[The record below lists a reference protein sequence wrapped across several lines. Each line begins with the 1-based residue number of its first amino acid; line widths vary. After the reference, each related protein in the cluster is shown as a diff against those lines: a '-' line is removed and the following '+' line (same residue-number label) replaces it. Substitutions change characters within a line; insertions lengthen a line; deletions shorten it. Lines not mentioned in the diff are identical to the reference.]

1 MIHLGPIIVEE
12 GLIQSDIIKERK
24 TVRAIITNSDNKVF
38 LIYSKLFDDY
48 TFPGGGVKENESNEE
63 ALKRE
68 LEEEI
73 GAIDLTIEKPFCQI
87 QELRYGVKGSD
98 QVYLQTS
105 IYYHCQIHTFGEQK
119 LVGRE
124 LLHGITPM
132 WIDIDLAIKKNN
144 EVHPNSLHQTKGL
157 KTVLIREN
165 RVLKALKEYLHEK
178 I

>member
-1 MIHLGPIIVEE
+1 MRHLGPIIIEE
-12 GLIQSDIIKERK
+12 GLIQSETIKTRK
-24 TVRAIITNSDNKVF
+24 TVRAIITNLQKEV
-38 LIYSKLFDDY
+38 LLVYSKLFDDY
-48 TFPGGGVKENESNEE
+48 TFPGGGVKEHETDDD

-73 GAIDLTIEKPFCQI
+73 GAIDITIGELFCEI

-105 IYYHCQIHTFGEQK
+105 MYYHCQIHQLGEQR

-124 LLHGITPM
+124 LLHGIKPV
-132 WIDIDLAIKKNN
+132 WINIDLAIQKND

-165 RVLKALKEYLHEK
+165 RVLKTLKEYLHEK